1 LRKLVENK
9 YGCRVMQALL
19 VRLCKYDGAQQQQQQ
34 QMHSQLLQL
43 RKLMETLTNMCS
55 ELVLNEYGNYIIQ
68 DIVCSTVL
76 GRYRDRII
84 EGCLL

>member
-34 QMHSQLLQL
+34 MHLQLLQL
-43 RKLMETLTNMCS
+43 RKLLETLTDISS

-84 EGCLL
+84 EECLL